1 VRRNIN
7 SIPRER
13 YVGQVP
19 IAAAIYDPGM
29 TFGGGSIIPAIAAF
43 GLAFFANPATSYA
56 GAPPGAVGAP
66 AILGQS
72 TDMQTQGGIPFRRA
86 TVPRTD
92 KLQVISGISVTAAIQ
107 RFDQS
112 VDGSG
117 YLATVD
123 IDANVVTSA
132 NAAAVAFN
140 EDGPYNFLNSVV
152 LRDVNGELINITG
165 YHLYIANLYFG
176 YTPSLNRESSLDT
189 NVFQKV
195 TGAVGTGGSFRFH
208 LYAPAIINRRN
219 LLGLVGNQD
228 RAQRYSLR
236 TDLDTT
242 ATVYSVAPTT
252 PGTITITKT
261 YENYAVPPAVN
272 QFNVPQQQFP
282 DAFGA
287 LHFIT
292 QTVSESVP
300 VGGSTVNHYLKR
312 VGNTI
317 RAIALVFRANGLRAT
332 AETNFPTGVQLKI
345 GDTTIFNEAPAYRRR
360 VMFDRYGFDA
370 PSGIL
375 VYDWITDILM
385 RAGSEFGDDWI
396 WSQSVVNFQF
406 LISYPAG
413 FGSTNNSLTFL
424 TSDLIIPP
432 NIDPYTA
439 Q

>member
-1 VRRNIN
+1 
-7 SIPRER
+7 
-13 YVGQVP
+13 
-19 IAAAIYDPGM
+19 M
-29 TFGGGSIIPAIAAF
+29 
-43 GLAFFANPATSYA
+43 ANPTTSYA

-72 TDMQTQGGIPFRRA
+72 TDLQTAGGIPFRRA
-86 TVPRTD
+86 TTPRTD
-92 KLQVISGISVTAAIQ
+92 KLQVISGISVSAAIQ

-117 YLATVD
+117 YLAAIN
-123 IDANVVTSA
+123 IDVNVVTAA
-132 NAAAVAFN
+132 NAAATAYN

-165 YHLYIANLYFG
+165 YHLFLANLYFG
-176 YTPSLNRESSLDT
+176 YTPTVSRESSIDT
-189 NVFQKV
+189 NIFQKV
-195 TGAVGTGGSFRFH
+195 TGAGGTGGSFRFH
-208 LYAPAIINRRN
+208 LYAPCAINKRN

-242 ATVYSVAPTT
+242 ATIYSTGPTT
-252 PGTITITKT
+252 PGAITVTKT

-300 VGGSTVNHYLKR
+300 TGGSTVNHYVKR

-317 RAIALVFRANGLRAT
+317 RAICLVFRMNGSRVSAEANL
-332 AETNFPTGVQLKI
+332 PTGVQMKI
-345 GDTTIFNEAPAYRRR
+345 GDTTIFNESVSYRRR
-360 VMFDRYGFDA
+360 VMFDRFGFDA
-370 PSGIL
+370 PAGVL
-375 VYDWITDILM
+375 VFDWITDVMM
-385 RAGSEFGDDWI
+385 RAGLEFGDDWI
-396 WSQSVVNFQF
+396 WTQSIVNFQF
-406 LISYPAG
+406 LISYPAA
-413 FGSTNNSLTFL
+413 FGSTNNSLTFI

>member
-1 VRRNIN
+1 V
-7 SIPRER
+7 
-13 YVGQVP
+13 
-19 IAAAIYDPGM
+19 
-29 TFGGGSIIPAIAAF
+29 
-43 GLAFFANPATSYA
+43 ANATTSYA

-72 TDMQTQGGIPFRRA
+72 TDLQSQGGIPFRRA
-86 TVPRTD
+86 TTPRTD
-92 KLQVISGISVTAAIQ
+92 KLQVISGINVTAAIQ

-117 YLATVD
+117 YLAAID
-123 IDANVVTSA
+123 IDVSVLTAT
-132 NAAAVAFN
+132 NAATVAYT
-140 EDGPYNFLNSVV
+140 EDAPYNFLNSVV

-165 YHLYIANLYFG
+165 YHLYLANLYFG
-176 YTPSLNRESSLDT
+176 YTPTLSRISSLDA
-189 NVFQKV
+189 NVYSLV
-195 TGAVGTGGSFRFH
+195 TGAGATGGTFRFH
-208 LYAPAIINRRN
+208 LYAPTIINRRN

-242 ATVYSVAPTT
+242 TTLYSTPPTNPGAITV
-252 PGTITITKT
+252 TKI

-300 VGGSTVNHYLKR
+300 VGGSTINHYVKR

-317 RAIALVFRANGLRAT
+317 RAIILVFRANGLRAT
-332 AETNFPTGVQLKI
+332 AETNLPLGIQMKI
-345 GDTTIFNEAPAYRRR
+345 GDTTIFNESVAYRRR
-360 VMFDRYGFDA
+360 IMFDRYGFDA
-370 PSGIL
+370 PAGIV
-375 VYDWITDILM
+375 VYDWITDVMM

-413 FGSTNNSLTFL
+413 YGSTNNTLTFL

-432 NIDPYTA
+432 NVDPYTA

>member
-1 VRRNIN
+1 MRN
-7 SIPRER
+7 IPRER

-19 IAAAIYDPGM
+19 FITPVYD
-29 TFGGGSIIPAIAAF
+29 FGGLGP
-43 GLAFFANPATSYA
+43 AFFANPATSYA
-56 GAPPGAVGAP
+56 GQPPGAVGAP
-66 AILGQS
+66 AIIGQT

-92 KLQVISGISVTAAIQ
+92 KLQVISGINVSAAIQ

-112 VDGSG
+112 IDGSG
-117 YLATVD
+117 YLAAVN
-123 IDANVVTSA
+123 IDVQVVTA
-132 NAAAVAFN
+132 GNAAATAYN

-165 YHLYIANLYFG
+165 YHLFLANLYFG
-176 YTPSLNRESSLDT
+176 YTPTLSRESSLDT

-195 TGAVGTGGSFRFH
+195 TGAGATGGSFHYH

-242 ATVYSVAPTT
+242 ATIYSVAPTN
-252 PGTITITKT
+252 PGAITITKT
-261 YENYAVPPAVN
+261 YENYAVPPATN

-292 QTVSESVP
+292 QTVSEAAP
-300 VGGSTVNHYLKR
+300 NGGSTVNHYLKR

-317 RAIALVFRANGLRAT
+317 RAIVLVFRSNGTRVT
-332 AETNFPTGVQLKI
+332 AEANLPTGVQMKI
-345 GDTTIFNEAPAYRRR
+345 GDTTIFNENVAYRRR

-370 PSGIL
+370 PAGVL
-375 VYDWITDILM
+375 VYDWITDIMM

-413 FGSTNNSLTFL
+413 FGAANNSLTFI

>member
-1 VRRNIN
+1 MRR
-7 SIPRER
+7 SIERIPLER
-13 YVGQVP
+13 YEGQTPSP
-19 IAAAIYDPGM
+19 IAYYNPGNI
-29 TFGGGSIIPAIAAF
+29 FGGGTIAPSLVAF

-66 AILGQS
+66 AIIGQS
-72 TDMQTQGGIPFRRA
+72 IDMQQQGGIPFRRA

-92 KLQVISGISVTAAIQ
+92 KLQVITGTVSAAIQ

-117 YLATVD
+117 YLAAID
-123 IDANVVTSA
+123 IDVQVVTA
-132 NAAAVAFN
+132 GNAAAVAFN
-140 EDGPYNFLNSVV
+140 EDGPYNFLSSVV
-152 LRDVNGELINITG
+152 LRDVNGELINVSG
-165 YHLYIANLYFG
+165 YNLYIANLYFG
-176 YTPSLNRESSLDT
+176 YTPSNQRIASTDT
-189 NVFQKV
+189 NVYQLV
-195 TGAVGTGGSFRFH
+195 TGAGATGGSFRFH

-242 ATVYSVAPTT
+242 ATVYSVAPTAA
-252 PGTITITKT
+252 GTYTITKT

-272 QFNVPQQQFP
+272 QFNVPQAQFP

-292 QTVSESVP
+292 QTVSESLP

-317 RAIALVFRANGLRAT
+317 RAIALVLRSTGGSRAT
-332 AETNFPTGVQLKI
+332 AEATLPTGIQLKI
-345 GDTTIFNEAPAYRRR
+345 GDTTIFNESAAYRRR
-360 VMFDRYGFDA
+360 VMYDRYGFDA
-370 PSGIL
+370 PAGVL
-375 VYDWITDILM
+375 VYDWITDVLM

-413 FGSTNNSLTFL
+413 YGAGSSLTFV
-424 TSDLIIPP
+424 TDDLIIPP